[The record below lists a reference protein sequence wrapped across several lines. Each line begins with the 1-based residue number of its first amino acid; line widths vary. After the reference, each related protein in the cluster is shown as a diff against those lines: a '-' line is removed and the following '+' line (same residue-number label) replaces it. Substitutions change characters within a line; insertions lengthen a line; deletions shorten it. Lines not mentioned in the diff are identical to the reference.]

1 MNIDFVFLQA
11 LQQAKNDQAKPT
23 QPSENMLSFKIR
35 HALLVGIRQNFRWLI
50 LLKHLLHRKI
60 KKTYSAGCRLEQHP
74 KTFFIRV
81 KSGNWLYTPLRR
93 SISPLV

>member
-35 HALLVGIRQNFRWLI
+35 HALLIGIRIDLCINNEIGKGDEYSNR
-50 LLKHLLHRKI
+50 LKVKTSVGSYYSSIYCI
-60 KKTYSAGCRLEQHP
+60 KNK
-74 KTFFIRV
+74 K
-81 KSGNWLYTPLRR
+81 K
-93 SISPLV
+93 